1 MKKIILSLIIS
12 TCFFLYSFGQT
23 ANTSKLS
30 FGLDAGVPVG
40 QAANI
45 YSSVFGVS
53 AKLELPVPSSSF
65 NVTITSGFSDFM
77 VKNAYTD
84 IIGNA
89 TYVPIE
95 VGGKFY
101 FGNVAYFEG
110 NLGASVNVNSN
121 YSASK
126 AAFMYAPALGFTL
139 PDANAKSAVD
149 IGIRYEGRVETG
161 GTLSQVALRV
171 AYRFGL

>member
-1 MKKIILSLIIS
+1 MKKVTLSLIIS
-12 TCFFLYSFGQT
+12 TCFFFYSFGQT
-23 ANTSKLS
+23 ASTAKLS
-30 FGLDAGVPVG
+30 FGVDAGIPVG
-40 QAANI
+40 QGGNV
-45 YSSVFGVS
+45 YSSVLGASV
-53 AKLELPVPSSSF
+53 KLELPVPSSSF
-65 NVTITSGFSDFM
+65 NVTVTSGFSDFM
-77 VKNAYTD
+77 VKNTYSGY
-84 IIGNA
+84 IGNA
-89 TYVPIE
+89 TYVPVE
-95 VGGKFY
+95 VGGKVY

-110 NLGASVNVNSN
+110 DLGASINVNSN